1 MTMTNVKERLHALIN
16 SENNRDANIDNEPF
30 QEYRIFTNRTLKMSR
45 IKAIGFDM
53 DYTLAQ
59 YNRAEL
65 DKLTMDLT
73 LKALVEEFNYPKQIL
88 KIPHEENFAIR
99 GLVIDRRLGNV
110 LKMDKFHYVSLA
122 YHGLKPL
129 DSNERSDLYVTNR
142 LNLQGNRYRSV
153 DTLFELLETYLFAAV
168 IECLEEQ
175 GKIEDY
181 ARIYNDIRH
190 LVDRCHRDGSLKN
203 EIRKDPKRY
212 IEDDPRMIATL
223 HQFREAG
230 KRLFVVTNS
239 EPDYTDFVLSWLFR
253 NAQPFFKSWKHCFD
267 LVGTDARKP
276 SFFKEG
282 QPVEIFDDKDTLFFR
297 GGNLDFLESHLNI
310 KGDQVLYVGDHIYGD
325 ILKSKHST
333 QWRTCIIVPELEF
346 QIRAEKETRPYF
358 QQLLDNSNRTKH
370 VTMELHWHRSQLVD
384 LHQFKMAEADDLD
397 CQDLDQI
404 DERIAQLDRCL
415 EQNHKDLSSLISES
429 KELRRNISNTFN
441 PYWGRL
447 FKTGGQLSNFAEQ
460 IRDYACLYTSSVS
473 NFNFYGAQ
481 AFFESMVSP
490 MPHEK
495 NLYSV
500 GDLNFDASMD
510 YFPRSAAALEEE
522 IEHQRNDASA
532 KAEEA
537 E

>member
-1 MTMTNVKERLHALIN
+1 MPIANVKDRLNALIHSRN
-16 SENNRDANIDNEPF
+16 TGDSAVDNEPY

-45 IKAIGFDM
+45 IKAVGFDM

-59 YNRAEL
+59 YNRGEL

-73 LKALVEEFNYPKQIL
+73 LKALVEEFQYPEAIL
-88 KIPHEENFAIR
+88 NIPYEEDFAIR
-99 GLVIDRRLGNV
+99 GLVIDRKLGNV

-129 DSNERSDLYVTNR
+129 DPNTRSELYVVNR
-142 LNLQGNRYRSV
+142 FNLQGGRYRSI
-153 DTLFELLETYLFAAV
+153 DTLFELLETYLYAA
-168 IECLEEQ
+168 IIDCLEKT
-175 GKIEDY
+175 GTIDDY
-181 ARIYNDIRH
+181 AKIYKDIRN
-190 LVDRCHRDGSLKN
+190 LVDRCHRDDSLKN
-203 EIRKDPKRY
+203 EIRKDPKRF

-223 HQFREAG
+223 HQFKEAG
-230 KRLFVVTNS
+230 KRLFVITNS
-239 EPDYTDFVLSWLFR
+239 EPDYTEFVLSWLFR
-253 NAQPFFKSWKHCFD
+253 NAQPFFRSWRNCFD
-267 LVGTDARKP
+267 LVGCDARKP

-282 QPVEIFDDKDTLFFR
+282 QPVEIFEDKDTIFFK
-297 GGNLDFLESHLNI
+297 GGNLDFLESRLNI

-346 QIRAEKETRPYF
+346 QVRAEKETGPYF
-358 QQLLDNSNRTKH
+358 QELLQNSNRTKH

-397 CQDLDQI
+397 PQDLDRI
-404 DERIAQLDRCL
+404 DARITELDRCL
-415 EQNHKDLSSLISES
+415 ERNHKELSRLISES
-429 KELRRNISNTFN
+429 KVLRRKISNTFN

-510 YFPRSAAALEEE
+510 QLPRSAEALEEE
-522 IEHQRNDASA
+522 LATVEQQLSE
-532 KAEEA
+532 KA
-537 E
+537 

>member
-1 MTMTNVKERLHALIN
+1 MMAPAKLRDRLNALIH
-16 SENNRDANIDNEPF
+16 SQNNREGNIDSEPY

-45 IKAIGFDM
+45 INAIGFDM

-65 DKLTMDLT
+65 DKLTMSLT
-73 LKALVEEFNYPKQIL
+73 LKAMVKELDYPASIL
-88 KIPHEENFAIR
+88 EIPYLENFAIR
-99 GLVIDRRLGNV
+99 GLVIDRKLGNV

-122 YHGLKPL
+122 YHGLKQL
-129 DSNERSDLYVTNR
+129 DTATRSDLYVVNR
-142 LNLQGNRYRSV
+142 LNLQGSRYRSV
-153 DTLFELLETYLFAAV
+153 DTLFELLETYLYAAV
-168 IECLEEQ
+168 IERLEESAKIDDY
-175 GKIEDY
+175 GKIY
-181 ARIYNDIRH
+181 KDIRN
-190 LVDRCHRDGSLKN
+190 LVDRCHRDDSLKN
-203 EIRKDPKRY
+203 EVRKDPKRY

-223 HQFREAG
+223 HQFKETG

-239 EPDYTDFVLSWLFR
+239 EPDYTEFVLSWLFR
-253 NAQPFFKSWKHCFD
+253 NAQPFFRSWQHCFD
-267 LVGTDARKP
+267 IVGTDARKP
-276 SFFKEG
+276 LFFKEG
-282 QPVEIFDDKDTLFFR
+282 QPVEIIDDKETLFFR
-297 GGNLDFLESHLNI
+297 GGNLDFLETHLGI

-346 QIRAEKETRPYF
+346 QVRAEKETRPYF
-358 QQLLDNSNRTKH
+358 QKLLKNSNRTKH

-384 LHQFKMAEADDLD
+384 LHQFKISEADDLD
-397 CQDLDQI
+397 IEDLDRI
-404 DERIAQLDRCL
+404 DARIMELDRYL
-415 EQNHKDLSSLISES
+415 ESNHKELSRLISES
-429 KELRRNISNTFN
+429 KDLRRKISNTFN

-481 AFFESMVSP
+481 ARFESMVSP

-500 GDLNFDASMD
+500 GDLNFDASLD
-510 YFPRSAAALEEE
+510 TFPRTQEALENP
-522 IEHQRNDASA
+522 R
-532 KAEEA
+532 EA
-537 E
+537 TATELLNE